1 MPRLIDL
8 TGRKFGR
15 LTVEHLSGRDH
26 GQTVWTCR
34 CVCGN
39 TKQIVS
45 GSLTRGHTRSC
56 GCLLLEHLGSGRARY
71 RHGDAVGGRVTP
83 ELTSWMGM
91 NNRCNNPRGQDYKD
105 YGGRGIRICERWK
118 LYENFLADL
127 GRKPSPR
134 HSIDRIDVN
143 GDYEP
148 ENCCWATPVQQR
160 RNQRRYLARR
170 HAA

>member
-45 GSLTRGHTRSC
+45 GSLTRLR
-56 GCLLLEHLGSGRARY
+56 
-71 RHGDAVGGRVTP
+71 DAVGGRVTP